1 MSRFGD
7 EFGGPAKQRSVWLIP
22 LAVFVVTAAL
32 SALVLAYYFAPTPP
46 ELVTEHPSPTDESRR
61 VALGVGSLG
70 FRIPGN
76 HILFASDRKGGKRTN
91 VRLVAFLPDLR
102 GYSASDSQALA
113 NNSTNSEVIYLSL
126 REERFNISEKDRLD
140 RIYLPQVVSREG
152 APGPFGLKQ
161 YAFKPSTGYR
171 DDDLLV
177 GGSEAGPVALRC
189 TRPSKVAPSPNC
201 LRETLLGPGVTLTY
215 RFKRSRLEEWKDI
228 DKGVRQLIVSFV
240 RKSQRAR

>member
-7 EFGGPAKQRSVWLIP
+7 EFGGPARQRSVWLIP
-22 LAVFVVTAAL
+22 LGVFVVTAAL
-32 SALVLAYYFAPTPP
+32 SALVLAYYFAPTAP
-46 ELVTEHPSPTDESRR
+46 ELVTEQASPTEDSHR
-61 VALGVGSLG
+61 VALGVGSMG
-70 FRIPGN
+70 FRIPAN
-76 HILFASDRKGGKRTN
+76 YMLFASDRKGGKRTN
-91 VRLVAFLPDLR
+91 VRMAAFLPDLR

-113 NNSTNSEVIYLSL
+113 GNRADSEVMYLSL
-126 REERFNISEKDRLD
+126 REERFNVSEKERLE

-177 GGSEAGPVALRC
+177 GDSDARPVALRC
-189 TRPSKVAPSPNC
+189 TRPSQVAPSPNC
-201 LRETLLGPGVTLTY
+201 LRETLLGPGVTLVY
-215 RFKRSRLEEWKDI
+215 RFKRAHLEQWRDI
-228 DKGVRQLIVSFV
+228 DKNVRELINSFT

>member
-46 ELVTEHPSPTDESRR
+46 ELVMEHPSPTDESRG
-61 VALGVGSLG
+61 VALRVGSLG

-76 HILFASDRKGGKRTN
+76 YILFASDRKGGKRTN
-91 VRLVAFLPDLR
+91 VRMVAFLPDLR

-113 NNSTNSEVIYLSL
+113 NNAADSEVIYLSL
-126 REERFNISEKDRLD
+126 REERFNVSEKDRLE
-140 RIYLPQVVSREG
+140 RIYLTQVVSREG
-152 APGPFGLKQ
+152 GPGPFDLRQ
-161 YAFKPSTGYR
+161 YAFKPDTGYR

-177 GGSEAGPVALRC
+177 GDSEAGVVALRC

-201 LRETLLGPGVTLTY
+201 LREILLGPGVTLTY
-215 RFKRSRLEEWKDI
+215 RFKRTHLEHWRGL
-228 DKGVRQLIVSFV
+228 DKKVRQLIATFA
-240 RKSQRAR
+240 RNPQRAR

>member
-22 LAVFVVTAAL
+22 LAVFVVTAVL

-76 HILFASDRKGGKRTN
+76 YILFASARKGGKRTN
-91 VRLVAFLPDLR
+91 VELVALLPDLR

-113 NNSTNSEVIYLSL
+113 SNAADSEVLYLGL
-126 REERFNISEKDRLD
+126 REERFNVSEKERLE
-140 RIYLPQVVSREG
+140 RIYLVQVVSREG
-152 APGPFGLKQ
+152 VPGPHGLKQ
-161 YAFKPSTGYR
+161 YTFKPQTGYR

-177 GGSEAGPVALRC
+177 GETDAGPAALRC
-189 TRPSKVAPSPNC
+189 TRKSKIAPSPNC
-201 LRETLLGPGVTLTY
+201 LREILLAPNVTLTY
-215 RFKRSRLEEWKDI
+215 RFKRAHLAEWKEI
-228 DKGVRQLIVSFV
+228 DAGVRKLIASFT
-240 RKSQRAR
+240 RKPQRAR